1 MLPAGLQIMFA
12 NSTKLSHSC
21 DLSMCWSAAAL
32 LCESVV
38 KYFLGWGKSI
48 SRGGGRSISRLG
60 EGGLMAVENH
70 NCSGK
75 HHFLLSLALAFD
87 LYGAKNHTKCNK
99 ILQRDEIKSI
109 RFSNLNSPMSS
120 RLSNIKL

>member
-1 MLPAGLQIMFA
+1 MG
-12 NSTKLSHSC
+12 
-21 DLSMCWSAAAL
+21 
-32 LCESVV
+32 EGV
-38 KYFLGWGKSI
+38 FLEV
-48 SRGGGRSISRLG
+48 G

-109 RFSNLNSPMSS
+109 FFSSFCKFE
-120 RLSNIKL
+120 LSDVQ